1 MIVKGRTLDRDVDLR
16 CEVCVIGSGAGG
28 AVVARELAGVGRDV
42 VVLEQGGY
50 YTKADFTQREDEM
63 MPLLYEDMGQR
74 ATDDGSV
81 IILQGRNV
89 GGSTV
94 HNLCYSFRTPAP
106 ILDRWAREDGVREM
120 RYADLEP
127 SFERVEAMLKVKQI
141 RPDEVNVLNDKIR
154 QGCEKLGYRGFVTRH
169 NRENCLRSGF
179 CLLGCSYDAKQS
191 MLVTYVPAA
200 SEAGARIYADCQV
213 TGLTTAN
220 GRVKSVEATVV
231 DADRRPRFG
240 MRVEA
245 DVVVVSAGA
254 INTPQLLLNSR
265 VPNRNRQIGRNLHL
279 HPSVLMAG
287 FYDEDVHGYRGIP
300 QSFYVDHFIDLE
312 KDPDRGYILMPV
324 FGYPIAT
331 GAQLPGFGAEHAAM
345 MREYHR
351 MVAILVLLHDQSAGT
366 VTVDRSGRPRIQYG
380 LTADDEAQIL
390 EGMEHCAE
398 ILFAS
403 GARRV
408 LAPYEVP
415 LWLGPNDDLGA
426 IRSRGLRPNEVQIA
440 STHPQST
447 CRMGEDPRRA
457 VVNSW
462 GRSHEVPNLFVAD
475 MSVFPTSLGAPPQ
488 ITTAALGDRTAHYI
502 AAEWPRLK
510 G

>member
-1 MIVKGRTLDRDVDLR
+1 MIVKGRTLDRDLTLR
-16 CEVCVIGSGAGG
+16 CEVCVIGTGAGG
-28 AVVARELAGVGRDV
+28 AVVAKELAEAGRDV
-42 VVLEQGGY
+42 VVLEQGGH

-81 IILQGRNV
+81 LILQGRNV

-94 HNLCYSFRTPAP
+94 HNLCYCFRTPAP
-106 ILDRWAREDGVREM
+106 ILDKWAREDGVRDM
-120 RYADLEP
+120 LYPDLVP

-154 QGCEKLGYRGFVTRH
+154 QGCEKLGYHGFVTQH

-191 MLVTYVPAA
+191 MLVTYIPAA
-200 SEAGARIYADCQV
+200 SQAGARIYADCQV
-213 TGLTTAN
+213 TGLSAAN
-220 GRVKSVEATVV
+220 GRLGAVDAVAVDAERRPRARVRV
-231 DADRRPRFG
+231 DADL
-240 MRVEA
+240 
-245 DVVVVSAGA
+245 VVVSAGA

-265 VPNRNRQIGRNLHL
+265 VGNGNGQIGRNLHL

-287 FYDEDVHGYRGIP
+287 FYDEEIHGYRGIP
-300 QSFYVDHFIDLE
+300 QSYYVDHFIDLE

-331 GAQLPGFGAEHAAM
+331 AAQLPGFGGDHAAL
-345 MREYHR
+345 MRDYHR

-366 VTVDRSGRPRIQYG
+366 VSVDRGGRPRISYR

-408 LAPYEVP
+408 MAPYEVP
-415 LWLGPNDDLGA
+415 LWLRPGDDAGA
-426 IRSRGLRPNEVQIA
+426 IRARGLRPQDIQIA

-462 GRSHEVPNLFVAD
+462 GRSHEVPNLFIAD
-475 MSVFPTSLGAPPQ
+475 MSVFSTSIGAPPQ
-488 ITTAALGDRTAHYI
+488 ITTAALGDRTARYI
-502 AAEWPRLK
+502 AAEWARLRA
-510 G
+510 